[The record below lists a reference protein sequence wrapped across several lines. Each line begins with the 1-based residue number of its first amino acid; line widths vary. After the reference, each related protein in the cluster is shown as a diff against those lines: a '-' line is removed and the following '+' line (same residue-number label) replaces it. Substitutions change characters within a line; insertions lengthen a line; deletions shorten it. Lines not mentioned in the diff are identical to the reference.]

1 MVPDVEPGKTG
12 TCAPRGPP
20 REIFSLT
27 LFCCYFSVFLGSP
40 QSPLTP
46 TPDALSKEMD
56 PPAKMPDYPRTPA
69 APGVLDNP
77 GIFAG
82 GSISLLRASWVGV
95 RGDLGLPRNC
105 YEK

>member
-1 MVPDVEPGKTG
+1 M
-12 TCAPRGPP
+12 
-20 REIFSLT
+20 
-27 LFCCYFSVFLGSP
+27 FLGSP

-69 APGVLDNP
+69 APGGGASRRRPGVLDNP

-95 RGDLGLPRNC
+95 RGDLGLPSNC
-105 YEK
+105 FFIAV

>member
-1 MVPDVEPGKTG
+1 M
-12 TCAPRGPP
+12 
-20 REIFSLT
+20 
-27 LFCCYFSVFLGSP
+27 LGSP

-69 APGVLDNP
+69 APGGGASRRPPGRGGASRRPGVLDNP

-95 RGDLGLPRNC
+95 RGDLGLPSIGGVLPQLLLS
-105 YEK
+105 

>member
-1 MVPDVEPGKTG
+1 MIKG
-12 TCAPRGPP
+12 
-20 REIFSLT
+20 ISLK
-27 LFCCYFSVFLGSP
+27 LVGSP

-69 APGVLDNP
+69 APGGGASRRPGVLDNP

-95 RGDLGLPRNC
+95 RGDLGLPRKFN
-105 YEK
+105 KF